1 MEIKKELSD
10 IAWQVDEPTYR
21 ADSALSYS
29 TLARYEREG
38 FNNLDHLFDHIS
50 SPSLTLG
57 SCVDTLITGSQE
69 EFDKLF
75 YVADIPSIG
84 DKEKSIADNL
94 FSKYGSQHSSM
105 VDIPQEDIL
114 AAANELAFQKNW
126 RDDTRVKVL
135 RDRCAIYYIVKAT
148 AGDRTIVD
156 LNTYYKV
163 SAMVKALKESPS
175 TCGYFADND
184 PMSPVRRYYQLKF
197 KGNIKGVDYRCMAD
211 LIIVDY
217 EDKKIIPCDL
227 KTSGHYEWDFQD
239 SFCQWDYMIQA
250 RLYWLLLRLNL
261 DKDPYFKDFTLEN
274 YRFIVVN
281 KDTLTPLVWEFPL
294 TKVSGT
300 LVDDKGN
307 EYRDP
312 LEIGAELRSYLDNK
326 PQVPN
331 GIDMTGINTI
341 TCLRKKTDLIA

>member
-1 MEIKKELSD
+1 MEIKKELKD
-10 IAWQVDEPTYR
+10 IAWNITEEQYR
-21 ADSALSYS
+21 ADPALSYS

-84 DKEKSIADNL
+84 DKEKSIADSL
-94 FSKYGSQHSSM
+94 FSQYSSQFTSF
-105 VDIPQEDIL
+105 VDIPFDAIL
-114 AAANELAFQKNW
+114 SEANVQSYYKNW
-126 RDDTRVKVL
+126 KDDTRVRVL
-135 RDRCAIYYIVKAT
+135 TERCAIYYAVKANSE
-148 AGDRTIVD
+148 GKTIVD
-156 LNTYYKV
+156 LDTYYKV
-163 SAMVKALKESPS
+163 MAMVKALKESPA

-184 PMSPVRRYYQLKF
+184 PMSPVRRYYQLKYRA
-197 KGNIKGVDYRCMAD
+197 NIKGVDYRCMMDEA
-211 LIIVDY
+211 LVDY
-217 EDKKIIPCDL
+217 EDKKIIPIDL
-227 KTSGHYEWDFQD
+227 KTSGHHEWDFQD

-261 DKDPYFKDFTLEN
+261 DKDSYFKDFTLEN

-294 TKVSGT
+294 TKATGT
-300 LVDDKGN
+300 LIDENGK

-312 LEIGAELRSYLDNK
+312 LEIGKELRGYLDNRPK
-326 PQVPN
+326 VPN
-331 GIDMTGINTI
+331 GIDIDGVNTI
-341 TCLRKKTDLIA
+341 TCLKKLNA

>member
-1 MEIKKELSD
+1 MEIQKELKD
-10 IAWQVDEPTYR
+10 ISWNITEAQYR
-21 ADSALSYS
+21 ADPALSYS

-38 FNNLDHLFDHIS
+38 FDNLDHLFDKIS
-50 SPSLTLG
+50 TPSLTLG

-84 DKEKSIADNL
+84 DKEKAIADNL
-94 FSKYGSQHSSM
+94 FSKYGNQYSSM
-105 VDIPQEDIL
+105 VDIPQENIL
-114 AAANELAFQKNW
+114 TVANELAFQKNW

-135 RDRCAIYYIVKAT
+135 RDRCSIYYAVKAT
-148 AGDRTIVD
+148 AGDRIVVD

-184 PMSPVRRYYQLKF
+184 SMSPIRRYYQLKY
-197 KGNIKGVDYRCMAD
+197 KGNINGVDYRCMMD
-211 LIIVDY
+211 LAVVDY
-217 EDKKIIPCDL
+217 EDKKIIPVDL
-227 KTSGHYEWDFQD
+227 KTSGHHEWDFQE

-326 PQVPN
+326 PPVPN
-331 GIDMTGINTI
+331 GIDIDGVNTI
-341 TCLRKKTDLIA
+341 TCLKKLNA

>member
-10 IAWQVDEPTYR
+10 IAWNITEEQYR
-21 ADSALSYS
+21 ADPALSYS

-84 DKEKSIADNL
+84 DKEKAIADNL
-94 FSKYGSQHSSM
+94 FNKYGSQYSSM

-114 AAANELAFQKNW
+114 TTAYELAFQKNW

-135 RDRCAIYYIVKAT
+135 RDRCSIYYAVKAN
-148 AGDRTIVD
+148 AGDRTVVD
-156 LNTYYKV
+156 LDTYYKV
-163 SAMVKALKESPS
+163 MAMVKALKESHS
-175 TCGYFADND
+175 THGYFADND
-184 PMSPVRRYYQLKF
+184 EMSPVRRYYQLKF
-197 KGNIKGVDYRCMAD
+197 KARLDGVDYRCMAD
-211 LIIVDY
+211 ELLVIYD
-217 EDKKIIPCDL
+217 EKKIIPIDL
-227 KTSGHYEWDFQD
+227 KTSSSKEWDFQH
-239 SFCQWDYMIQA
+239 SFCKWDYMIQA
-250 RLYWLLLRLNL
+250 RLYWLIIKTNL
-261 DKDPYFKDFTLEN
+261 MNDDYFKDFTLED

-281 KDTLTPLVWEFPL
+281 RDSLKPLVWEFPL
-294 TKVSGT
+294 TKTKGT
-300 LVDDKGN
+300 LVDEEGK

-312 LEIGAELRSYLDNK
+312 LEIGKELRGYLDLK
-326 PQVPN
+326 PPVPN
-331 GIDMTGINTI
+331 GIDIDGVNTI
-341 TCLRKKTDLIA
+341 TCLKKLNA

>member
-1 MEIKKELSD
+1 MEEKKSLYD
-10 IAWQVDEPTYR
+10 ISWQVNEECYR
-21 ADSALSYS
+21 SDPALSYS

-105 VDIPQEDIL
+105 IDIPQEDIL

-135 RDRCAIYYIVKAT
+135 RDRCSIYYAVKAN
-148 AGDRTIVD
+148 AGDRTVVD

-184 PMSPVRRYYQLKF
+184 PMSPVRRYYQLKY
-197 KGNIKGVDYRCMAD
+197 KCNINGVAYRCMMD
-211 LIIVDY
+211 LAVVDY
-217 EDKKIIPCDL
+217 EDKKIIPVDL
-227 KTSGHYEWDFQD
+227 KTSGHHEWDFQD

-300 LVDDKGN
+300 LIDDKGN

-312 LEIGAELRSYLDNK
+312 LEIGTELRSYLDNK

-331 GIDMTGINTI
+331 GIDMIGVNTI
-341 TCLRKKTDLIA
+341 TCLHKKE